1 MENSISAIDNDV
13 NWVDSTVLGMGR
25 GPGNVKT
32 ESLIIEL
39 EKKLRKKID
48 YNKLIKIGNNEFSQ
62 MKNQYN
68 WGSNPYYYLSGVY

>member
-1 MENSISAIDNDV
+1 MGKAMENSISAIDNGA

-39 EKKLRKKID
+39 EKKLGKKID
-48 YNKLIKIGNNEFSQ
+48 YTNLLKLIDNEFLQ
-62 MKNQYN
+62 MKK
-68 WGSNPYYYLSGVY
+68 

>member
-1 MENSISAIDNDV
+1 MFKKYWKGDLGIHAHDNMGKAMENSISAIDNGT

-39 EKKLRKKID
+39 EKK
-48 YNKLIKIGNNEFSQ
+48 YNFLNIMLKYRNVFF
-62 MKNQYN
+62 
-68 WGSNPYYYLSGVY
+68 